1 MARMVSTDTIQL
13 LLKQRQELRESLME
27 LRRDIASLDASSR
40 AMVER
45 SIPKPASGPE
55 ASGATAAPAAASAS
69 SPSTTA
75 TPPPFPATQTAP
87 AGTPMPENAAAPFP
101 PRPETSKSEAANA
114 GLVIEAMPK
123 VPSTAE
129 PPKETGEE
137 KQETAPPG
145 DAAAASVVAAAVETA
160 PKDKAAAAAGGD
172 AAPAEAAKEN
182 PAEATSPESEGDP
195 EIEQEI
201 PAAAPTSVTAPEADP
216 HIGTAAAAGPE
227 AEAKQKEAPALGMP
241 SAAPVVPATSNE
253 TSDTARRTLLGK
265 ASLLAAYLAEHPSPV
280 PPAELDALDAA
291 IAISEKA
298 TTASERAA
306 CHQTLQATY
315 RKVAGASFAA
325 SGVTGTTLEDSA
337 AGAPVLWSIPFALSI
352 LILILFP
359 ALLLL
364 RTLSA
369 QMFTEEFATDV
380 IWSIGAIAGF
390 LWGAVGA
397 LTQIAL
403 NTALAVRRRRFDGG
417 IRQSPFLRAAL
428 GGVTGA
434 LVFLA
439 LEVWLPMQSAAAE
452 FMLDMAAFAGG
463 LFSTLLFAALQSL
476 ISLLTGLMEPRDP
489 KPAAAQRAKK

>member
-1 MARMVSTDTIQL
+1 MVSTDTIQL

-55 ASGATAAPAAASAS
+55 ASGATVAPAAASAS
-69 SPSTTA
+69 PPSTTA

-87 AGTPMPENAAAPFP
+87 SGTPMPENTDAPFP
-101 PRPETSKSEAANA
+101 PRPETSKPEAANA
-114 GLVIEAMPK
+114 GEA
-123 VPSTAE
+123 AE
-129 PPKETGEE
+129 
-137 KQETAPPG
+137 
-145 DAAAASVVAAAVETA
+145 ASVVATAV
-160 PKDKAAAAAGGD
+160 D
-172 AAPAEAAKEN
+172 AAPENAATETAGGEATSAETATES
-182 PAEATSPESEGDP
+182 PAEATSPESEGDT
-195 EIEQEI
+195 EIAQEK
-201 PAAAPTSVTAPEADP
+201 PAAAPTTVTAPEADP
-216 HIGTAAAAGPE
+216 HSGTDAAAGPE
-227 AEAKQKEAPALGMP
+227 AEAKQKDAPAPDMP

-253 TSDTARRTLLGK
+253 TSDTARRALLGK

-315 RKVAGASFAA
+315 RKVAGVSFAA

-337 AGAPVLWSIPFALSI
+337 AGAPVLWTIPFALSI
-352 LILILFP
+352 LILIIFP

-439 LEVWLPMQSAAAE
+439 LEVWLPMESAAAE

-463 LFSTLLFAALQSL
+463 LFSTLLFAALQGL
-476 ISLLTGLMEPRDP
+476 ISLLTGQMEPREP